1 MRTEGAVRTLGDR
14 YELTEEIAHGGMG
27 VVWRGQDTLLGRP
40 VAVKEM
46 FPQGA
51 GDRDDRARQRVLRE
65 ARAAAALHHPGIVTV
80 YDMLEAEDASYIVM
94 ELLDAE
100 SLHDAVQ
107 ANGPLPL
114 ERAIEVGRQ
123 IASALRAA
131 HEHGITHRDVKPRNV
146 LLLDDGRVKLADF
159 GISSVKDDPSL
170 TSTGE
175 VIGSPAFMSPEQAQG
190 EPASARTDLWGLGT
204 TLYFAVEGAPP
215 FGEGEAIPTMRAV
228 VHDAPRPM
236 HSAGS
241 LAPVISALLAKEPAA
256 RPAEEDLPRLF
267 DEAEANART
276 VAGDVATPVL
286 MPSLDGEA
294 AATEAA
300 LEPTSEPAY
309 QAAAEPG
316 METVPTIAGEPL
328 AEKPASRRS
337 WIVAGALAAA
347 LAIVAV
353 IGLVAFTGGD
363 ARSPAR
369 TGSRHVATLGT
380 QHSPAQRHH
389 ADRSTPAPTT
399 PAPAPVTEAPPPEG
413 HSHGNAPQPHG
424 VANGHDGGAPG
435 NQKPDPHSD
444 DTKPDGGGAHSVAPV
459 PPTETETPEPTPSP
473 TSTKQSNPLD

>member
-46 FPQGA
+46 FPQASSDG
-51 GDRDDRARQRVLRE
+51 DDRARKRVLRE

-80 YDMLEAEDASYIVM
+80 YDMLEADDASYIVM

-107 ANGPLPL
+107 AKGPLPL
-114 ERAIEVGRQ
+114 ERAIDVGRQ
-123 IASALRAA
+123 TASALRAA
-131 HEHGITHRDVKPRNV
+131 HEHGITHRDVKPGNV

-236 HSAGS
+236 RLAGS
-241 LAPVISALLAKEPAA
+241 LAPVISALLAKDPVA

-267 DEAEANART
+267 DEAEANAST
-276 VAGDVATPVL
+276 VAGDAATPLLV
-286 MPSLDGEA
+286 PSLEG
-294 AATEAA
+294 
-300 LEPTSEPAY
+300 EPT
-309 QAAAEPG
+309 AAEPAFAP
-316 METVPTIAGEPL
+316 TAVPTIADEPVGEEPV
-328 AEKPASRRS
+328 AEEPPSHRS

-347 LAIVAV
+347 LAIAAV
-353 IGLVAFTGGD
+353 IGLVAFTGGGSP
-363 ARSPAR
+363 SPAR
-369 TGSRHVATLGT
+369 TRSRHVATLGS
-380 QHSPAQRHH
+380 HSSPKPHHH
-389 ADRSTPAPTT
+389 ADRSAPTPTT
-399 PAPAPVTEAPPPEG
+399 PAPAPVTEATPTGG
-413 HSHGNAPQPHG
+413 HADAHGNAPEPHG
-424 VANGHDGGAPG
+424 VANGHDGGPPG

-444 DTKPDGGGAHSVAPV
+444 DTKPDGGGHSVAPA

-473 TSTKQSNPLD
+473 TSTKQSNPLE